1 MMTNRALLLDLPHLW
16 VGGRRPSGPRH
27 DTRPPRQPLHGSER
41 HDSEGRMDEA
51 IRWYDA
57 AINTAEAKDN
67 GTFMSTVGQ
76 DTDHVEP

>member
-27 DTRPPRQPLHGSER
+27 ATMPSQQLLQEAQR
-41 HDSEGRMDEA
+41 HDGAGRMDEA